1 MATYR
6 TSIPSIWPPAD
17 LFAYMAR
24 FSNAAE
30 WDPGV
35 SGAEELIPG
44 PPALGSTYRLQVR
57 SLGRSVALD
66 YRIIEFTDPS
76 RVVLRA
82 ENRVLCSTDVI
93 EVQPGP
99 GDGST
104 LTYDA
109 TLTLKGLLSLFSVL
123 LGRPLRRLGDRAAN
137 GLRAAVG

>member
-6 TSIPSIWPPAD
+6 TSIPSIRPPAD

-35 SGAEELIPG
+35 SGAEELSPG

-109 TLTLKGLLSLFSVL
+109 TLTLKGLLSLFSLL
-123 LGRPLRRLGDRAAN
+123 LGRPFRRLGDRAAN
-137 GLRAAVG
+137 GLRATVG

>member
-1 MATYR
+1 MASYR
-6 TSIPSIWPPAD
+6 TEITSTRPQAD
-17 LFAYMAR
+17 LFLYMAR

-35 SGAEELIPG
+35 SGAEELNPG
-44 PPALGSTYRLQVR
+44 PPALGSTYRLGVR
-57 SLGRSVALD
+57 SLGRSIPLE
-66 YRIIEFTDPS
+66 YRIIEFVAPR

-82 ENRVLCSTDVI
+82 ENHFLRSTDVI

-109 TLTLKGLLSLFSVL
+109 TLTLTGLLSPFSPL

-137 GLRAAVG
+137 GLRATVG